1 MNPFATVSAAF
12 PRAFARIARAL
23 GHAPGIAFA
32 AGLSAL
38 SLTFAAAGTATAL
51 AAVPEAPASPVIER
65 FHATLIDVMKNA
77 GTMRFEGRYERL
89 APAVKESFNLSF
101 MARFAAGSYWK
112 KLGAAERDK
121 LVAAFTQM
129 TIATYADRFDGY
141 SGQRFETVGEQPLR
155 RDTRLVKTGLIKRD
169 GETVKLNYLLRP
181 SQGRW
186 RIVDI
191 HLKGVVSELAVRRSE
206 YTSVLKRVG
215 FNGLIRAIEK
225 KIDNLKAKQG

>member
-1 MNPFATVSAAF
+1 MNPFDTVSAAF
-12 PRAFARIARAL
+12 PRAFARIASAL

-51 AAVPEAPASPVIER
+51 AAVPETPASPVIER

-77 GTMRFEGRYERL
+77 GTLRFEGRYETM
-89 APAVKESFNLSF
+89 APAVKESFDLSF
-101 MARFAAGSYWK
+101 MARFAAGSYWR
-112 KLGAAERDK
+112 KLSAAERDR
-121 LVAAFTQM
+121 LVAAFTQL
-129 TIATYADRFDGY
+129 TVATYADRFDGY
-141 SGQRFETVGEQPLR
+141 SGERFETLGEAPLR
-155 RDTRLVKTGLIKRD
+155 RQTRQVRTHLVKSD

-181 SQGRW
+181 NQGYW

-191 HLKGVVSELAVRRSE
+191 HLKGSISELAVRRSE

-225 KIDNLKAKQG
+225 KIANLKAKQD